1 MRIEDKVTNHGFTR
15 SRCKFFITLITAGLY
30 YRHRQNLAVG

>member
-1 MRIEDKVTNHGFTR
+1 MRIEDKVTNHGFPA

-30 YRHRQNLAVG
+30 YRQGRNLAVG